1 MAKPDPNH
9 PGLDA
14 AALRALAREGGA
26 QAAKAAKLLAAQA
39 ERNNPGL
46 ARQALSLAIKLEPV
60 DAAPR
65 LALARLHAEAGDL
78 EAARAEAALVF
89 ADAVDQAARAR
100 AAFIMGEVARV
111 LGESAKARSAYKTVM
126 SIEEAI
132 LANDRNEPTA
142 ARWFARARGRIAE
155 LDIADG
161 AYDRARVGA
170 EGSLA
175 LLRATAA
182 AIGEPPVL
190 AADIADAEMRLAAL
204 DLDDDQPA
212 SARRRLGEAI
222 GRYEALAVTEK
233 DEPHWRAVLS
243 DAWALAAQADLA
255 RGAKDLA
262 REGMDKALQA
272 RLVLA
277 AHHDGE
283 AWALAG
289 VWRQRGGLRA
299 ALGDHDAAA
308 QSFEQARRLCEHLCA
323 VDVTAE
329 GPARFLIRT
338 LVDQADHALKAGAL
352 ATARDAADSAR
363 ERAERFANERGGV
376 WLVDL
381 AMIWDRLAEVARAGG
396 AMALAR
402 DGFSRAVEFRR
413 RALANDQEDA
423 QLRRGLA
430 AALLKLGDAALADG
444 DHASAR
450 AVLHESVI
458 LRQYLLDAAPGDP
471 RAAHALAA
479 ALERLGLAALAGGD
493 ADTARL
499 AWTDEL
505 ALSERIHKDQTAPE
519 ALRFRAIVEAHLAGA
534 GGPDARQHRNA
545 ALGHLRLLAEAS
557 PLAPAEA
564 ALRNKLA
571 QA

>member
-1 MAKPDPNH
+1 MSSDP
-9 PGLDA
+9 PSSGLDA
-14 AALRALAREGGA
+14 AALLALAREGGA
-26 QAAKAAKLLAAQA
+26 QAAKAAKLLAAKA
-39 ERNNPGL
+39 ERDNPGL
-46 ARQALSLAIKLEPV
+46 ARQALSLAVKLEPV

-111 LGESAKARSAYKTVM
+111 LGESAKARAAYKTVM

-155 LDIADG
+155 LDLADG

-262 REGMDKALQA
+262 RESMDKALQA
-272 RLVLA
+272 RVVLA
-277 AHHDGE
+277 ARHDGE

-289 VWRQRGGLRA
+289 VWRQRGHLRA
-299 ALGDHDAAA
+299 ALGDHHDAA

-323 VDVTAE
+323 SDDVAE

-352 ATARDAADSAR
+352 ATAGDAADNAR
-363 ERAERFANERGGV
+363 ARAERFASERGGV
-376 WLVDL
+376 WFVDL
-381 AMIWDRLAEVARAGG
+381 ALIWDRLAEVARANG
-396 AMALAR
+396 AIARAR

-413 RALANDQEDA
+413 RALANEQDDA
-423 QLRRGLA
+423 RLHRGLA

-450 AVLHESVI
+450 AVLHDSVI
-458 LRQYLLDAAPGDP
+458 VRQHLLDAAPEDA
-471 RAAHALAA
+471 RAALALAA

-505 ALSERIHKDQTAPE
+505 ALTERIHKDKNAPE

-534 GGPDARQHRNA
+534 GGADAREYRNA
-545 ALGHLRLLAEAS
+545 ALGHLRLLAEATS
-557 PLAPAEA
+557 LTPAET
-564 ALRNKLA
+564 ALRERLENR
-571 QA
+571 